1 MPVRC
6 LSEWKERDVNR
17 SRGRSRLF
25 KVLVAITVG
34 TSLVI
39 PPVASAAAKGEPASL
54 SAAELTA
61 LLNSMGPAERMGR
74 QSTFRNSRYGIVAYT
89 RAFVALSDDGA
100 PLSSEAGSA
109 VEPLGSG
116 SKSGLYVSVSV
127 ARDYDAPY
135 RANYGWLTSTIKET
149 RFQNYYTSV
158 VAKYFH
164 TYSGV
169 TYSLSFSTSP
179 GISISP
185 TSSQWSLA
193 EYAGFTV

>member
-1 MPVRC
+1 MPAQ
-6 LSEWKERDVNR
+6 
-17 SRGRSRLF
+17 RG
-25 KVLVAITVG
+25 
-34 TSLVI
+34 
-39 PPVASAAAKGEPASL
+39 
-54 SAAELTA
+54 
-61 LLNSMGPAERMGR
+61 
-74 QSTFRNSRYGIVAYT
+74 T

-127 ARDYDAPY
+127 ARDYDAPDYRWDITSYFDWSSGGDCCNSSEDSFGLAWGGSLGMVSDHGWGLYDDGSYIDAYRSDASPNVGTGWSFHEWKQSASPY